1 MISHLKS
8 KQTWLSRTVK
18 IRESKVLSY
27 YAEDDSGTLQFKG
40 ALNLEDA
47 ICSYKTSTAE
57 GEENC
62 FEVTASN
69 GDSITLAA
77 KTQRECEEW
86 VNLIRQLGA
95 KVHREWS
102 ESERLRSSTLSS
114 TSPTPIP
121 KMERPASSVQF
132 ILKKESSAD
141 IVQDATPIL
150 KFGTLMKPPRNRSI
164 FSNLSLNTKP
174 SWQPRI
180 VKIHKSKILQYW
192 SDESTI
198 KGQINLVGASCVIA
212 QFIEGHDHCFQ
223 VDTIADTAGKMEH
236 ESLVFATH
244 SQRDCEAWCSLIND
258 LGREHRDTME
268 RDALAQKSQR
278 SQEEYFAELIGVRSV
293 SLEYDNSLL
302 QECLLICGIDPN
314 RLTEIFLQ
322 KYLDVLNERVNTL
335 ICEDPVFAFSVRD
348 KLLSRKIVIR
358 PAEDVGK
365 LKGRNSKASFTSD
378 GNLCIEFRRDAI
390 LPVEMPLDIGWDL
403 EDVVSTPGCIPY
415 VTEKSIRK
423 YHNQLHD
430 MLSSIS
436 LTVGVDFIEYDY
448 SLAANYERMLAS
460 GYAPNRFGEIF
471 CEEYLVPLKSHL
483 ERFCA
488 EGDGF
493 REAFLRKFTGKRII
507 GT

>member
-1 MISHLKS
+1 M
-8 KQTWLSRTVK
+8 
-18 IRESKVLSY
+18 
-27 YAEDDSGTLQFKG
+27 
-40 ALNLEDA
+40 
-47 ICSYKTSTAE
+47 
-57 GEENC
+57 
-62 FEVTASN
+62 
-69 GDSITLAA
+69 
-77 KTQRECEEW
+77 
-86 VNLIRQLGA
+86 
-95 KVHREWS
+95 
-102 ESERLRSSTLSS
+102 
-114 TSPTPIP
+114 
-121 KMERPASSVQF
+121 
-132 ILKKESSAD
+132 
-141 IVQDATPIL
+141 
-150 KFGTLMKPPRNRSI
+150 
-164 FSNLSLNTKP
+164 
-174 SWQPRI
+174 
-180 VKIHKSKILQYW
+180 
-192 SDESTI
+192 
-198 KGQINLVGASCVIA
+198 
-212 QFIEGHDHCFQ
+212 
-223 VDTIADTAGKMEH
+223 
-236 ESLVFATH
+236 
-244 SQRDCEAWCSLIND
+244 WCSLVND

-268 RDALAQKSQR
+268 RDALAHKSQR
-278 SQEEYFAELIGVRSV
+278 SQEDYFAELIGVRSV

-322 KYLDVLNERVNTL
+322 KYLDVLNEKVNTL
-335 ICEDPVFAFSVRD
+335 ISEDPVFAFSVRD

-390 LPVEMPLDIGWDL
+390 LPVETPLDIGWDL

-430 MLSSIS
+430 VLSSIS

-460 GYAPNRFGEIF
+460 GYAPHRFGEIF

-483 ERFCA
+483 ERFCK